1 MLFESRGHGARAGK
15 RGFTLVEL
23 LVVIGIIAVLIGI
36 LMPVL
41 GRAREQG
48 RNARC
53 LSNLRQIG
61 AAMNLYSAENKGFI
75 VPGSV
80 QWFDPGPKAGR
91 GESSWATLLVSLKY
105 ITATSQ
111 LELSGAGTPP
121 AEEVYQNE
129 MSFGD
134 SVFRCPSGAD
144 RKGNVGS
151 NSGLAVSKTD
161 PENDGFWRRQDF
173 LFHGGGNASQ
183 ANGVM
188 IDTWYAINGVQPD
201 TQAEMNDPNF
211 QAPFPMRVI
220 ARSRT
225 TAPGRISGGPLSRV
239 TQIRKSSDMAM
250 IFDGLRAHNYNTNNI
265 SARHS
270 GKRQANVLFADWHA
284 ESIDIS
290 ALPEGKDATSQL
302 LSADLLSNN
311 NKSHPMWRLDQV
323 R

>member
-1 MLFESRGHGARAGK
+1 MRFVSWRRGDRAGK

-36 LMPVL
+36 LMPTL
-41 GRAREQG
+41 SRAREQG

-61 AAMNLYSAENKGFI
+61 QAMNMYTAENKGFI
-75 VPGSV
+75 CPASV

-111 LELSGAGTPP
+111 LELSGAGSPP

-151 NSGLAVSKTD
+151 NLGAAKSKTD

-183 ANGVM
+183 ANGAM
-188 IDTWYAINGVQPD
+188 IDTWYAFNGVQPD
-201 TQAEMNDPNF
+201 TQAEMNNPNF

-225 TAPGRISGGPLSRV
+225 TAPGRISGGPLSRA
-239 TQIRKSSDMAM
+239 TDIRKSSDMAM
-250 IFDGLRAHNYNTNNI
+250 IFDGLRAHNFNTNNI
-265 SARHS
+265 SVRHS
-270 GKRQANVLFADWHA
+270 GKHYANVLFADWHA
-284 ESIDIS
+284 ESIEAS
-290 ALPEGKDATSQL
+290 ALPEGRDTDSQL
-302 LSADLLSNN
+302 RSPDLLSNN
-311 NKSHPMWRLDQV
+311 NKSHPMWRLDQL